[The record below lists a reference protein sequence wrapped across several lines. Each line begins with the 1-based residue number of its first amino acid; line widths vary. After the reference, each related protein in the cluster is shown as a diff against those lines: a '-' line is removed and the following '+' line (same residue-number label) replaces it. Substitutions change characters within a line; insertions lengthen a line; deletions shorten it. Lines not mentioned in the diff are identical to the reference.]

1 MKASRAGAAVAVATV
16 VRISA
21 LRVVLFAVLV
31 FGLAVGGVSPPPA
44 AAAGTKAG
52 SKAAASGTI
61 LDAGSPD
68 AVPGQYIVALQPSAV
83 SGTAT
88 VTSVAQALTSTYGG
102 TVGPVFDGFQAFT
115 LDATDAIASAMAGDA
130 LVSYV
135 DQDQYDQADALPA
148 PPPVQDDP
156 DWGLARINQRMPT
169 LGSDPQ
175 FAAGPSA
182 GVTIYMVDTG
192 VQISNPD
199 FGGRASYAYNA
210 FTGARDNAPDCPV
223 KVGHGTPVAAL
234 AAGTVYGV
242 AKQALIKSVK
252 VMNCD
257 SNGKPVETQG
267 AITNSGLNWI
277 LQNGTTPAVVNISLG
292 ANAPS
297 ESRAQVV
304 NDLVAKGF
312 TVVMAAGNNKTDACN
327 ETPGSKTSDGT
338 PMNAIVVGAT
348 SLDKTTTPMVD
359 KLHALSDYGKCV
371 TLFAPGGN
379 VTSASANPADAPQT
393 FGQGTSFAAGY
404 VSGAAAILLAAHP
417 KLTQNQ
423 VKAALVADATSPA
436 TNGVSTLI
444 AGAAAENSPD
454 LLLHVAPPAPQNTV
468 TVNGPAVSQTVGS
481 GPGAVDFTFSGTAG
495 QSVYVNGTGGA
506 FNANI
511 ALYDKMGSQ
520 LAGGSHSSGSSGQQ
534 ESWINPVVLPLT
546 GTYSIHVVPAAGASG
561 TVALQVLTAAA
572 VTATVN
578 GPAVTATIPS
588 SLPGQR
594 ILATFAGTAG
604 TSVYVNGTTGK
615 YRSSVTL
622 YDPSGAQIASGNGS
636 SSGSP
641 SSWFSSTPLSKTG
654 TYTLSIVPD
663 AGATGA
669 VTFQVFGSDVTLTP
683 TVDGAAVSGTIPAS
697 LPGQHV
703 TAKFT
708 GTAGQSITING
719 TTPSFHSSVTLFD
732 PTGAQIA
739 STNYYGSSSGS
750 PSSWFSST
758 SLSKTGTYT
767 LSIVPDPGATGA
779 VTLHVIGSDL
789 TLTPTVDGAAVS
801 GTIPASVPGQHVTV
815 RFAGTAGQS
824 VDLNGATNSYLS
836 VLTLYDPTG
845 TQIGS
850 TNYSG
855 SSSGSA
861 ASWFSS
867 VRLSTTGTYTLSLVP
882 DAGATGPVKVQVL
895 GSAIALTP
903 TVDGA
908 AVSGTI
914 PAATPGKRITATFSA
929 TAGQAIYIN
938 GSTTG
943 FTPWM
948 KLYDPAGVQIA
959 SGNGVTSFPGTP
971 QTWIRPTNAPTT
983 GTYTLVINPDATA
996 TGDFS
1001 LQVFGSYVTGSA
1013 TVNGAP
1019 TALLVPPSAPG
1030 KIMAIT
1036 FSGTA
1041 GSVVGMEGITGTVGG
1056 VLAMDDP
1063 DGAQIASGVAIPL
1076 NQCPEDEA
1084 PGTCPQV
1091 LIVPVTLPL
1100 TGTYTVYFTTDPGL
1114 WGPLSVE
1121 LTGAPGAAPP
1131 VNLISTPTTVDGAPA
1146 TVSIPSASAANR
1158 VAVTFSATA
1167 GQAITVNLTRGTMDC
1182 SSQTFSLV
1190 GPSGQIVVPQ
1200 TGVSLCSS
1208 PTFLFLTGLPAD
1220 GTYTL
1225 YLFPSSS
1232 QTGTFTLQV
1241 LSSYVTASATI
1252 DGPSVPIAIPS
1263 SSPGRH
1269 AALTFAGT
1277 AGQAIYVNFARETS
1291 GCDSQT
1297 FSLVGP
1303 SGQIIVPQTGIS
1315 PCSSSVVLPP
1325 TDLPA
1330 TGTYTLYEFPSS
1342 TQSGTF
1348 GLQVLSKYLTA
1359 TATVDGP
1366 TTTVTIPS
1374 SSPGQRAAI
1383 SFAGNAGQV
1392 IYVNSPKGTVDCSLM
1407 WFSLVG
1413 PSGQVVTQQTGTRLC
1428 DNSTVASPTALPAT
1442 GTYTLYVTPDGD
1454 GTFGLQV
1461 LSQSVTASATVDGP
1475 AVPIAIP
1482 SSSPGE
1488 HVAVTFSASAG
1499 QVVYV
1504 NSASGTID
1512 CSYMAFSLIGPSG
1525 QLVVPQTGTRLCSAE
1540 TVISPIAVPA
1550 TGTYTLYLFPVAGQ
1564 TGTFALQILTKYVAA
1579 AATVDGAA
1587 VPITIPGN
1595 APGQRVAETFSATAG
1610 QAVSISEVSSTISC
1624 SQGARWISLVGPS
1637 GQVVVSQAGISDL
1650 CRTGV
1655 ILGMTGLP
1663 ATGTYTLYI
1672 SPATDQSG
1680 TFSLQA
1686 QSYI

>member
-1 MKASRAGAAVAVATV
+1 MKTSDSGAVAIATASRFN
-16 VRISA
+16 A
-21 LRVVLFAVLV
+21 LRLVLFVALIC
-31 FGLAVGGVSPPPA
+31 GLTVGGFHPPS
-44 AAAGTKAG
+44 AAAGTVKATA
-52 SKAAASGTI
+52 KAATSGTI

-68 AVPGQYIVALQPSAV
+68 AIPGRYIVVLQPSAV

-88 VTSVAQALTSTYGG
+88 VTSVAQSLTSTYGG
-102 TVGPVFDGFQAFT
+102 TVSLVEDGFQAFT
-115 LDATDAIASAMAGDA
+115 LNGTDAIASAMAGDSQ
-130 LVSYV
+130 VSYV
-135 DQDQYDQADALPA
+135 DQDQTEEAAAAPA
-148 PPPVQDDP
+148 PPPVQDNP
-156 DWGLARINQRMPT
+156 DWGLARINQRMPD

-175 FAAGPSA
+175 FAAASSA
-182 GVTIYMVDTG
+182 GATIYVVDTG
-192 VQISNPD
+192 VQISAPD
-199 FGGRASYAYNA
+199 FGGRASYAYDA
-210 FTGARDNAPDCPV
+210 MTKKDGAGPDCSI
-223 KVGHGTPVAAL
+223 KIGHGTPVAAL
-234 AAGTVYGV
+234 AAGSVYGV

-252 VMNCD
+252 VMDCD
-257 SNGKPVETQG
+257 ANGKPVD
-267 AITNSGLNWI
+267 ADAAVTNDGLDWI
-277 LQNGTTPAVVNISLG
+277 LENATAPAVVNLSLG
-292 ANAPS
+292 KDKNVA
-297 ESRAQVV
+297 RADIV
-304 NDLVAKGF
+304 NRLVYKGF
-312 TVVMAAGNNKTDACN
+312 IVVMAAGNKATDACN
-327 ETPGSKTSDGT
+327 ATPGSKTKDGV

-348 SLDKTTTPMVD
+348 SLNKTTTPMVD
-359 KLHALSDYGKCV
+359 KLHALSNFGNCV

-379 VTSASANPADAPQT
+379 VISAAANPTTLAPQAIC
-393 FGQGTSFAAGY
+393 QGTSFAAGY
-404 VSGAAAILLAAHP
+404 VSGAAAILLAANP

-604 TSVYVNGTTGK
+604 ASVYVNGTTGK

-641 SSWFSSTPLSKTG
+641 SSWISSTPLSKTG

-663 AGATGA
+663 PGATGA

-683 TVDGAAVSGTIPAS
+683 TVDGAAVTGTIPAS

-750 PSSWFSST
+750 PWSWFSST
-758 SLSKTGTYT
+758 PLSKTGTYT

-801 GTIPASVPGQHVTV
+801 GTIPASLPGQHVTV

-824 VDLNGATNSYLS
+824 VDINGATNSYLS
-836 VLTLYDPTG
+836 ALTLYDPTG
-845 TQIGS
+845 AQIGS

-861 ASWFSS
+861 SSWFSS
-867 VRLSTTGTYTLSLVP
+867 VRLGTTGTYTLSLVP

-1001 LQVFGSYVTGSA
+1001 LQVFGSYVTGGA

-1121 LTGAPGAAPP
+1121 LTGAPGVAPP
-1131 VNLISTPTTVDGAPA
+1131 VNLISAPATVDGAPA

-1167 GQAITVNLTRGTMDC
+1167 GQAITVNSTRGTMDC

-1263 SSPGRH
+1263 TSPGRH

-1277 AGQAIYVNFARETS
+1277 AGQAVYVNFARETS

-1315 PCSSSVVLPP
+1315 PCSSLVVLPP
-1325 TDLPA
+1325 TVLPA

-1383 SFAGNAGQV
+1383 TFAGTAGQA

-1428 DNSTVASPTALPAT
+1428 GNSTVASPTALPAT

-1461 LSQSVTASATVDGP
+1461 LSQSVTALATVDGP
-1475 AVPIAIP
+1475 AIPITVP

-1488 HVAVTFSASAG
+1488 HVAVTFSAGAG

-1525 QLVVPQTGTRLCSAE
+1525 QLVVPQAGTRLCSAE
-1540 TVISPIAVPA
+1540 TVISPIALPA

-1564 TGTFALQILTKYVAA
+1564 TGTFGLQVLTKYVAA

-1587 VPITIPGN
+1587 VPITISGN

-1650 CRTGV
+1650 CGTGV
-1655 ILGMTGLP
+1655 ILGKTGLP

-1680 TFSLQA
+1680 TFSLQT